1 MTTFFPLARAN
12 KQTRI
17 NMGDCESQ
25 DNEWTNS
32 LQRFHPEN
40 TIEKHLGMEKQI
52 GVKPLI
58 CDNQKQKC
66 GKT

>member
-1 MTTFFPLARAN
+1 MTGFFPLARAN

-40 TIEKHLGMEKQI
+40 PIGEPWDGETIRCQASNL
-52 GVKPLI
+52 
-58 CDNQKQKC
+58 
-66 GKT
+66 